1 MTNQTV
7 SFEEFQAALAE
18 KAATTKKASEMA
30 EKFTEEKAATTK
42 KASEMASFDHPTRF
56 ELCRQSLASFVE
68 KPSTQLLTILF
79 IYFDIIGQCLLTSES
94 PSPLW
99 NVMFLFT
106 TVFFTIELLLQA
118 LLFHVRFFSH
128 WGCLVDTVLIV
139 MRLSREY
146 SSFEMNQQ
154 HLVLLNFLKVWRFA
168 RLLNSFI
175 AIEKQKCIA
184 LRQKLK
190 SQIESTNGWKEQA
203 LLSEDVAKVCNEE
216 VKTLREA
223 LKIAAHDVAAAMLG
237 KVNPE
242 LSQSIE
248 NGYKGDDNSNGVQ
261 VVMEDSSIS
270 TED

>member
-1 MTNQTV
+1 MTEQTI

-30 EKFTEEKAATTK
+30 EKFTEEKAAT
-42 KASEMASFDHPTRF
+42 SDHPTRF

-79 IYFDIIGQCLLTSES
+79 IYFDIIGQCLLTGAS

-99 NVMFLFT
+99 NIMFLFT

-139 MRLSREY
+139 MRLGREY
-146 SSFEMNQQ
+146 SSSFEMNQQ
-154 HLVLLNFLKVWRFA
+154 HLVLLNFLKVWRVA

-248 NGYKGDDNSNGVQ
+248 NGYEGDDSNSVQ

>member
-1 MTNQTV
+1 MTEQTI

-18 KAATTKKASEMA
+18 KAATTKA
-30 EKFTEEKAATTK
+30 EKFTEEKAAT
-42 KASEMASFDHPTRF
+42 SDHPTRF
-56 ELCRQSLASFVE
+56 ELCRQLASFVE

-79 IYFDIIGQCLLTSES
+79 IYFDIIGQCLLTGES
-94 PSPLW
+94 PSPLPLW
-99 NVMFLFT
+99 NIMFLFT

-139 MRLSREY
+139 MRLGREY
-146 SSFEMNQQ
+146 SSLFEMKQQ

-248 NGYKGDDNSNGVQ
+248 NGYEGDDINNVQ

>member
-1 MTNQTV
+1 MTKQTV
-7 SFEEFQAALAE
+7 SFDEFQAALLEE
-18 KAATTKKASEMA
+18 KAATTNKASEMA
-30 EKFTEEKAATTK
+30 EKFTEEKAAT
-42 KASEMASFDHPTRF
+42 SDHPTRF

-79 IYFDIIGQCLLTSES
+79 IYFDIIGQCLLTGAS

-99 NVMFLFT
+99 NIMFLFT

-139 MRLSREY
+139 MRLGREY
-146 SSFEMNQQ
+146 SSSFEMNHQ

-242 LSQSIE
+242 LSRSIE
-248 NGYKGDDNSNGVQ
+248 NGYEGDDSNSVQ